1 MKTNK
6 YTSVHKTGAEL
17 FWQSSKTVL
26 TINAHRKKHT
36 NIGLSQQGN
45 SAKMILFL
53 VIPEGVLVPYRIKSV
68 TSWIFFSR

>member
-26 TINAHRKKHT
+26 TINAHRKET
-36 NIGLSQQGN
+36 L
-45 SAKMILFL
+45 ILAS
-53 VIPEGVLVPYRIKSV
+53 PIKG
-68 TSWIFFSR
+68 ILLK